1 MTISRRIAGPRL
13 AALAGALAVLCAI
26 AAPGGAMAETLEDY
40 RWENRLLLVFA
51 PEIVNDQY
59 DRQMQELLRNRVGT
73 RERDLKTVE
82 VIGVEPV
89 RVDALTEPD
98 IDPVDLRERYD
109 VGEDQF
115 KVLLVGKDGTVKMTV
130 DEPVPADRLF
140 EKIDSMPM
148 RQREMR
154 DG

>member
-1 MTISRRIAGPRL
+1 
-13 AALAGALAVLCAI
+13 V
-26 AAPGGAMAETLEDY
+26 AETLEDY
-40 RWENRLLLVFA
+40 KGENRLLIVFA
-51 PEIVNDQY
+51 PQIIDDRY
-59 DRQMQELLRNRVGT
+59 DRQMQDMLANRVEV

-98 IDPVDLRERYD
+98 IDAVDLRERFD

-115 KVLLVGKDGTVKMTV
+115 KVLLVGKDGTVKMTA
-130 DEPVPADRLF
+130 DEPVPASRLF
-140 EKIDSMPM
+140 EKIDAMPM

-154 DG
+154 EG